1 MQFSTTIREET
12 LMLSIK
18 KQIFNKI
25 QVRKAARMWRDTPG
39 RGGFRPSLRYDVEI
53 DGKLYPPKAIAAFAN
68 ELAGNGLLKPRDFAG
83 IRWGKW
89 HNEFER
95 LGFAVRPKG
104 NAMEDLGEGIQEY
117 RDDERFLDCP
127 RAFLVTGKPA
137 HDNLNRQLLA
147 KNQSGHWFLRE
158 GRAQQGDAI
167 FLLLP
172 SASGPGGYP
181 RELFCGVLS
190 APPARKSEVGRVL
203 FQVENFHRLAVIDS
217 KIKRFL
223 GGRLPPQG
231 DRVITI
237 WDDGEAIEALRFM
250 PGMTNGNGDDD
261 ESYPEGAE
269 KFKLHRS
276 RERNRKVVALA
287 KARRLELTGK
297 LECEACGFDFAK
309 SYGDRGEG
317 FIEAHHRVPIAS
329 NEALTHVRTKDFEL
343 VCSNC
348 HRMLHRMTPLMTADG
363 LKNHLLNMQKKRRT
377 AHGRNVKTGTR
388 SAG

>member
-1 MQFSTTIREET
+1 MHSIR
-12 LMLSIK
+12 K
-18 KQIFNKI
+18 PIFNKI
-25 QVRKAARMWRDTPG
+25 QVRKAAKMWRDTPG

-68 ELAGNGLLKPRDFAG
+68 ELAGNGLLKPRDFG
-83 IRWGKW
+83 GVRWGKW
-89 HNEFER
+89 HEEFER
-95 LGFAVRPKG
+95 LGFSIHPKAD
-104 NAMEDLGEGIQEY
+104 AMDDLGEGIQVY

-127 RAFLVTGKPA
+127 RAFLVTGNPA

-158 GRAQQGDAI
+158 GRAQRGDAI

-190 APPARKSEVGRVL
+190 EPPDRTSEVGRVL
-203 FQVENFHRLAVIDS
+203 FHVEHFHPLAVIDS

-223 GGRLPPQG
+223 GGHLPPQG
-231 DRVITI
+231 DRVISI
-237 WDDGEAIEALRFM
+237 WDDADAIEALRAKTGM
-250 PGMTNGNGDDD
+250 PDGDGDDD
-261 ESYPEGAE
+261 SYPEGAE

-276 RERNRKVVALA
+276 KERNRKVVAIA

-309 SYGDRGEG
+309 SYGDRGAG

-329 NEALTHVRTKDFEL
+329 NEAPTHVRIKDFEL

-348 HRMLHRMTPLMTADG
+348 HRMLHRMNPLMTAEA
-363 LKNHLLNMQKKRRT
+363 LKIHLLNMSKK
-377 AHGRNVKTGTR
+377 GRSR
-388 SAG
+388 PRP